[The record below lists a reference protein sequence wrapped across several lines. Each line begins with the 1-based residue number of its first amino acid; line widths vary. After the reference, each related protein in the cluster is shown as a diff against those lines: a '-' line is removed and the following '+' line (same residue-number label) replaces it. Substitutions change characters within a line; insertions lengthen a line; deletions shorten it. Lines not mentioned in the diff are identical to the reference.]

1 MMKRMETLPRNK
13 SKIWKWQDCVV
24 IFGISRL
31 DEGDDV
37 QITDEKSAEQVS
49 AEELKAK
56 KAAAEAADDGV
67 VCLE

>member
-1 MMKRMETLPRNK
+1 M
-13 SKIWKWQDCVV
+13 V

>member
-1 MMKRMETLPRNK
+1 MYRQAFVIRND
-13 SKIWKWQDCVV
+13 QN
-24 IFGISRL
+24 FLYRL

-37 QITDEKSAEQVS
+37 QITEEKSAEQVT

-56 KAAAEAADDGV
+56 KAAAEAVDDGV

>member
-1 MMKRMETLPRNK
+1 MYRQAFVMRND
-13 SKIWKWQDCVV
+13 QN
-24 IFGISRL
+24 FLYRL

-37 QITDEKSAEQVS
+37 QITEEKSAEQVT

-56 KAAAEAADDGV
+56 KAAAEAVDDGV